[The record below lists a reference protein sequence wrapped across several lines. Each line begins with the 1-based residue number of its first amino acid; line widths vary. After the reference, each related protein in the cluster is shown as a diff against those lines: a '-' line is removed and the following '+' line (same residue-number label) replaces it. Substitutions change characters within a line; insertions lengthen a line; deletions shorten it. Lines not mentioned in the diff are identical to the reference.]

1 MRLLLNSALVKCV
14 VADTRWNES
23 LFYMSI
29 ICGVVFDIL
38 GVSECGEKG
47 LFVDYQ
53 EDEILKNETL
63 AK

>member
-1 MRLLLNSALVKCV
+1 
-14 VADTRWNES
+14 
-23 LFYMSI
+23 MSI